1 MFYYLWPS
9 KGAEV
14 PFVKN
19 YEPPPPEPEPVPV
32 PEGAEPAAEGEIK
45 AYKNES

>member
-1 MFYYLWPS
+1 MQFISYIS

-19 YEPPPPEPEPVPV
+19 YEPPPTPPPEPEPVPV
-32 PEGAEPAAEGEIK
+32 AEGETH
-45 AYKNES
+45 